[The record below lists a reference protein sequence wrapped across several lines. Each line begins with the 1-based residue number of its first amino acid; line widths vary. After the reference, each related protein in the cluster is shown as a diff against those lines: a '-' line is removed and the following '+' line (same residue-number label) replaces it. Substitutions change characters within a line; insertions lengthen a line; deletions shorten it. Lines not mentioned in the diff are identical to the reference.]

1 MFPEN
6 PLDRW
11 RLLPLNQVAALK
23 LKEAGEAVSQDNLPV
38 FQLMTWGLD
47 QGVKPVHRRTTQ
59 ELRRL
64 RYKDPAAAYAYL
76 TAGTA
81 EDLFSLQR
89 GLIRLTP
96 KAAAEKLLE
105 LLDLR
110 LNENPDN
117 PFSLG

>member
-1 MFPEN
+1 MLPEN

-23 LKEAGEAVSQDNLPV
+23 LKEAGEIVSPDGLPV
-38 FQLMTWGLD
+38 FQLMIWGLD
-47 QGVKPVHRRTTQ
+47 QGVKPTHRRTTQ

-64 RYKDPAAAYAYL
+64 RYQNPTAAYAYL
-76 TAGTA
+76 TSGTA
-81 EDLFSLQR
+81 ANLFSLQR

-110 LNENPDN
+110 LKENPQS